1 MKVNDVAVVEV
12 GGRYAHTFT
21 PKTPN
26 ELVSLS
32 HIGGIGDTSITG
44 IQIEKGTVGTPYV
57 EPTVTSDNITGIFE
71 DLRAINV
78 EMTDPKSQFWS
89 SIKINNE
96 AYLREFG
103 SDMIGSMAGQ
113 TADSIYNRVE
123 NKISGEYASFELR
136 MAGLQQTV
144 QGEVSMSV
152 STQLQGLFDNRI
164 TDIEGNVS
172 QSLQIVN
179 AFQNQLTSIDGRL
192 SSNIQ
197 TVQGFQQ
204 QVYGLDGAFSSVK
217 QRVEGLQTEVV
228 DAIGNVASLTLL
240 AEGLQAK
247 VTGVNGLESKYTQLA
262 GVIETKVTKTDV
274 EGIIRNSGNDIWL
287 VIKDKV
293 PKMTGSDILAEI
305 SLSPDGVRIAG
316 DRVTIDANTFIKDA
330 VIKSSKIESL
340 VADKITTG
348 VLNGATVNFINM
360 NGSSLTTGTINAGN
374 KSSWDLRTGV
384 FQTTDTYSTMR
395 IENGGIKFYEKTTGA
410 LIGGFQAN
418 YYSGSN
424 TTQFDFFTGDRI
436 GVGLR
441 FEGNTI
447 QTTNRTNPS
456 NIYLIPSQT
465 GKVLIKSTG
474 GSHFGVE
481 AASYSLNG
489 YSELSE
495 TPDHSLEIYSP
506 ATITMRQGG
515 GTYFLNA
522 DASRIKLQR
531 DLNMSGYNIYGQSD
545 RNLKKNIK
553 AFEGDILNIIAGYQF
568 VSFEWIEE
576 GYPGG
581 IHFGLIAQDTPFIS
595 EKREDDIWTIN
606 QSKQVMVNTLG
617 VQQLNGKLIVNEFDV
632 QQLFEKTGVL
642 DAYLTNNELEV
653 KRLKKIVAEQQE
665 SIEKLKECVA

>member
-12 GGRYAHTFT
+12 GGRYVHTFT

-96 AYLREFG
+96 AYLQEFG
-103 SDMIGSMAGQ
+103 SDMLGSMVGQ
-113 TADSIYNRVE
+113 TADTIYNRVE

-136 MAGLQQTV
+136 MAGLQAQVT
-144 QGEVSMSV
+144 GDVSQSV
-152 STQLQGLFDNRI
+152 STQLQGLFNNRI

-172 QSLQIVN
+172 DSLQTVN
-179 AFQNQLTSIDGRL
+179 AFKNQITDIDGRL
-192 SSNIQ
+192 SESIQ
-197 TVQGFQQ
+197 TVKGFQQ

-228 DAIGNVASLTLL
+228 DAKGNVTSLTLL

-247 VTGVNGLESKYTQLA
+247 VTGANGLESKYTQLSS
-262 GVIETKVTKTDV
+262 VIETKVSKPEV

-293 PKMTGSDILAEI
+293 PEKMDGPKIVAELA
-305 SLSPDGVRIAG
+305 LSKDGVRIAG
-316 DRVTIDANTFIKDA
+316 KNITLDGNSFISNA
-330 VIKSSKIESL
+330 VIKSSHIESL
-340 VADKITTG
+340 VADKINTG
-348 VLNGATVNFINM
+348 ELNAAKVRVINLDAD
-360 NGSSLTTGTINAGN
+360 SLTTGTINAGN
-374 KSSWDLRTGV
+374 KSSWNLKTGI
-384 FQTTDTYSTMR
+384 FQTTDAYSTMR
-395 IENGGIKFYEKTTGA
+395 IEDGGIKFYEKSTGS

-418 YYSGSN
+418 YYPGNN

-447 QTTNRTNPS
+447 QTTNRTNPA

-474 GSHFGVE
+474 GSHFGLE
-481 AASYSLNG
+481 AKSYSLNG
-489 YSELSE
+489 YSEIYE
-495 TPDHSLEIYSP
+495 TPDHSLELYSP
-506 ATITMRQGG
+506 STLIFRQGG
-515 GTYFLNA
+515 GTYGMSLS
-522 DASRIKLQR
+522 ASSLKLQR
-531 DLNMSGYNIYGQSD
+531 QLDMSGYNIINNSD
-545 RNLKKNIK
+545 RSLKKNIVNADVEALPLIRDYK
-553 AFEGDILNIIAGYQF
+553 F
-568 VSFEWIEE
+568 VNFEWIDDISPK
-576 GYPGG
+576 GK
-581 IHFGLIAQDTPFIS
+581 HFGLIAQDTPFIS
-595 EKREDDIWTIN
+595 EKSEEGIWSIN
-606 QSKQVMVNTLG
+606 LSKQTMLNTLG
-617 VQQLNGKLIVNEFDV
+617 VQEVDKRITYL
-632 QQLFEKTGVL
+632 EKRI
-642 DAYLTNNELEV
+642 AELEG
-653 KRLKKIVAEQQE
+653 IA
-665 SIEKLKECVA
+665 